1 MDDSD
6 ARIAD
11 LRSRK
16 SRSAAGGGIARTNA
30 QHAKGKLT
38 ARERLEELLDEG
50 SFVEIDA
57 LVEHRCRDFGMDKN
71 IIPGDGVVTGHGT
84 IDGKLVHCFA
94 QDFTVYGG
102 SLGEMHGLKICKI
115 LDLAV
120 KTGTPVIGLN
130 DSGGARI
137 QEGVASLG
145 SYAEIFFRNVRASGV
160 IPQISVIMG
169 PCAGGAVYSPA
180 ITDFVVMVDGTSH
193 MFITGPEVIKT
204 VTNEDVTF
212 DDLGG
217 ASTHAKKSGVTH
229 FVADSDSEALSLV
242 EILGGF
248 PQTI

>member
-1 MDDSD
+1 MLIHFMSDTTSGTMSKSD

-11 LRSRK
+11 LRARK

-38 ARERLEELLDEG
+38 ARERLEELLDDG

-71 IIPGDGVVTGHGT
+71 VIPGDGVVTGHGT
-84 IDGKLVHCFA
+84 INGKLVHCFA

-137 QEGVASLG
+137 KRVWRALG
-145 SYAEIFFRNVRASGV
+145 AMPRFSSEMSGRAELYPKF
-160 IPQISVIMG
+160 
-169 PCAGGAVYSPA
+169 
-180 ITDFVVMVDGTSH
+180 
-193 MFITGPEVIKT
+193 
-204 VTNEDVTF
+204 
-212 DDLGG
+212 L
-217 ASTHAKKSGVTH
+217 
-229 FVADSDSEALSLV
+229 
-242 EILGGF
+242 
-248 PQTI
+248 

>member
-1 MDDSD
+1 MNGTTSRYMDDSD

-145 SYAEIFFRNVRASGV
+145 SYAEIFFRNVRA
-160 IPQISVIMG
+160 
-169 PCAGGAVYSPA
+169 CLLYTSP
-180 ITDFVVMVDGTSH
+180 S
-193 MFITGPEVIKT
+193 PR
-204 VTNEDVTF
+204 
-212 DDLGG
+212 
-217 ASTHAKKSGVTH
+217 
-229 FVADSDSEALSLV
+229 DSNLSRM
-242 EILGGF
+242 
-248 PQTI
+248 PSAA